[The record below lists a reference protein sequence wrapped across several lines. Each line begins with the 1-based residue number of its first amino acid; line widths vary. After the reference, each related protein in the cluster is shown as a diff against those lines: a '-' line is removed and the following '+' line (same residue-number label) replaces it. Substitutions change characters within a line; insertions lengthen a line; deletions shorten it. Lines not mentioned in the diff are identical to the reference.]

1 MMSDLMQQVEADAQ
15 SLNNLSDLSTDKL
28 KSVAETAENIKQK
41 EDEVAKLEEKLKQA
55 KQDLIALTDAD
66 LPLLMEEIN
75 LESFTLS
82 DGSKINI
89 TPTYGGTIKVSD
101 RPKAH
106 QWLREN
112 GFGDLI
118 KNAISA
124 EFGMGEDNIAK
135 DFYETALAKGFDVN
149 QKETIH
155 NMTLRS
161 WIKEQTEKGSVIPPE
176 FGAWTG
182 RRAKITRSK

>member
-1 MMSDLMQQVEADAQ
+1 MSDLMQQVEADAQ
-15 SLNNLSDLSTDKL
+15 SLGDLSDLSTDKL
-28 KSVAETAENIKQK
+28 SSVAETAEIIKQK
-41 EDEVAKLEEKLKQA
+41 EDEVFQLEEKLKQA
-55 KQDLIALTDAD
+55 KKDLLKMTDED
-66 LPLLMEEIN
+66 LPMLMEEIN

-89 TPTYGGTIKVSD
+89 TPTYGGTIKVDD
-101 RPKAH
+101 RPEAH
-106 QWLREN
+106 QWLRDN

-118 KNAISA
+118 KNSIAA
-124 EFGMGEDNIAK
+124 EFGMGEDNLAK
-135 DFYETALAKGFDVN
+135 DFYETALAKGFNVN
-149 QKETIH
+149 QKEQIH

-161 WIKEQTEKGSVIPPE
+161 WVKEQTEAGNSIPAV

>member
-1 MMSDLMQQVEADAQ
+1 MSDLMQQVEADAQ
-15 SLNNLSDLSTDKL
+15 SLGDLSDLSTDKL
-28 KSVAETAENIKQK
+28 SSVAETAENIKQK
-41 EDEVAKLEEKLKQA
+41 EDEVFQLEEKLKQA
-55 KQDLIALTDAD
+55 KKDLLKMTDED
-66 LPLLMEEIN
+66 LPMLMEEIN

-89 TPTYGGTIKVSD
+89 TPTYGGTIKVDD
-101 RPKAH
+101 RPQAH
-106 QWLREN
+106 QWLRDN

-118 KNAISA
+118 KNSIAA
-124 EFGMGEDNIAK
+124 EFGMGEDNLAK
-135 DFYETALAKGFDVN
+135 DFYETALAKGFNVN
-149 QKETIH
+149 QKEQIH

-161 WIKEQTEKGSVIPPE
+161 WVKEQTEAGNSIPAV

>member
-15 SLNNLSDLSTDKL
+15 SLNKLSDLSTDKL

-41 EDEVAKLEEKLKQA
+41 EDEVA
-55 KQDLIALTDAD
+55 
-66 LPLLMEEIN
+66 N